1 MRHAKQLCIQFIIA
15 VLVIWLMPAIPESF
29 AAPLP
34 EIQDSIEETHT
45 IAFLP
50 GIPIYMYKDVP
61 MQVSIDTV
69 ELQNDIM
76 AHAAAHPYLKVLSER
91 DIRRAFQPDD
101 YASNDVYSQAEIDL
115 GYAETQMSGMNY
127 DTAISLLQRVIQN
140 ELKALLNY
148 YQPSAVARA
157 YQMLA
162 YAYVAKYQ
170 EDAENSSNHR
180 HSAKLAFMEFIRLAP
195 HIMMLTG
202 RQSPD
207 RVSIYDEALEL
218 FLSNDSYRQMPQRDA
233 MALAHRLHADSVISM
248 RIVQNTSGEQ
258 ILEIDHYNAKKRTMS
273 NDKLPLSQI
282 RTLDPDSLAQSVSNT
297 ATAYFSNLYAC
308 LDFKPYQPKTTTDIP
323 FHRFLLDIEA
333 TYTFFIRH
341 PTSNMLHGFGANINF
356 AAMLNQNFFVR
367 IGGEFISMFPDDDHE
382 LYESF
387 RIYRFPVYFG
397 IARTWKYLRPYL
409 GAGLEFSFS
418 SKYTITSSVICKTF
432 GTSDIECNA
441 GDVKTNSEPYALGI
455 PFVFGLNAGYDPFY
469 ITVEGSFAPT
479 VYPVKSNAFRHPLS
493 FRLGVQYRF

>member
-1 MRHAKQLCIQFIIA
+1 MQQVKQLCIQFIMAII
-15 VLVIWLMPAIPESF
+15 VVCGMPAMPEAV

-34 EIQDSIEETHT
+34 DLQDGIEETHT

-50 GIPIYMYKDVP
+50 GIPIYLYKDVP

-69 ELQNDIM
+69 ALQNDIM
-76 AHAAAHPYLKVLSER
+76 AHASAHPYLKVLSER

-101 YASNDVYSQAEIDL
+101 FSANDAYNQSEIDL

-127 DTAISLLQRVIQN
+127 DAAISLLQRVIQN
-140 ELKALLNY
+140 NSKALLNY
-148 YQPSAVARA
+148 YQPGMVARA

-170 EDAENSSNHR
+170 EDSENSSNHR

-195 HIMMLTG
+195 HIMMLSG

-207 RVSIYDEALEL
+207 RVSIYDEALDL
-218 FLSNDSYRQMPQRDA
+218 FLGNDTYRQMPQRDA

-282 RTLDPDSLAQSVSNT
+282 RSLDSDSLAQSVSNT
-297 ATAYFSNLYAC
+297 ATAFFSNLYAC
-308 LDFKPYQPKTTTDIP
+308 LDFKPYQPKVVSDIP
-323 FHRFLLDIEA
+323 FHTFLLDIEA
-333 TYTFFIRH
+333 IYTFFVRH
-341 PTSNMLHGFGANINF
+341 PTSGMLHGFGANINF
-356 AAMLNQNFFVR
+356 AAMLNKNFFVR
-367 IGGEFISMFPDDDHE
+367 IGGEFITMFPGKDHE

-387 RIYRFPVYFG
+387 RIYRFPLYFG
-397 IARTWKYLRPYL
+397 ISRTWKYVRPYL

-418 SKYTITSSVICKTF
+418 SKYTITNSVICKTF
-432 GTSDIECNA
+432 GTSDLECNPA
-441 GDVKTNSEPYALGI
+441 DVKTNSEPYALGI
-455 PFVFGLNAGYDPFY
+455 PFVFGVNAGYDPFY

-479 VYPVKSNAFRHPLS
+479 VYPVKANAFRHPLS